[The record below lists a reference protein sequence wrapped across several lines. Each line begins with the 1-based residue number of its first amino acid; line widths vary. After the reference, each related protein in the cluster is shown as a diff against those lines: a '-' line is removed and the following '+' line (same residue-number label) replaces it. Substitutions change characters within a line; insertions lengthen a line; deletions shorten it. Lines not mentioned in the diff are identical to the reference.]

1 MSDIV
6 YIECDQGSPE
16 WHQARA
22 GCITGSKVR
31 DIRDLL
37 KSGPSK
43 GDFSKASHDLAFR
56 LAVER
61 ITGQPLDDDEF
72 SPWQAARGQRLEP
85 EAREAHE
92 VQHGVVVQPMG
103 FIRTTDGKFGVSVDG
118 LIGEEEG
125 AEYKCFLAPSKLRR
139 VLTEGDWS
147 DVIDQCQFSL
157 AVTGRKRWHMG
168 LYCPQLGV
176 IDRALTVH
184 VAERDDDYIDAMW
197 ADLLRFDRLI
207 ESYRAK
213 LTGKAGAEPEGKVA
227 AELAPTF

>member
-37 KSGPSK
+37 KSGPNK

-197 ADLLRFDRLI
+197 ADLLRFDKLVER
-207 ESYRAK
+207 YRAALSGEK
-213 LTGKAGAEPEGKVA
+213 PESPATPA
-227 AELAPTF
+227 AADLAPAF